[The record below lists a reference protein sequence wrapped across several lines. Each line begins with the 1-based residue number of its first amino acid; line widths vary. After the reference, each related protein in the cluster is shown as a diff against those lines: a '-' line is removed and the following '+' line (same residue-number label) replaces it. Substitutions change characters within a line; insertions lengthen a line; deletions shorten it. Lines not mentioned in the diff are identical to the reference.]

1 MALEDLMA
9 ARRKKLEALINAG
22 IEPYPYR
29 FEPNAH
35 TSTIKKEFADLGT
48 EEEKREATFRLAG
61 RIVARR
67 DFGKLVFLTLLD
79 GEGKLQ
85 LVVKKGETDEKSA
98 EIVKKYLDV
107 GDIVG
112 VEGFVFRTKR
122 GELSLM
128 VKELIILSKSLRPL
142 PEKWHG
148 LEDRD
153 ERYRRRYVDLI
164 VNPESREVFKKKAK
178 IFKIIR
184 EIMEEKGFLEMD
196 IPILQ
201 PVYGGAYA
209 KPFKT
214 YSYAWKRDL
223 FLSISP
229 ELYLKKLLVGGFE
242 RVYALTKAFR
252 NEDVDRTH
260 NPEFNTF
267 EAYAAYWDYNDVM
280 ELTEEIFERVA
291 LELYDSTVITY
302 GDKEIDLSRPW
313 KRLPMKQAL
322 KDIAKID
329 VDRLSYDEIKELLAQ
344 HEIEM
349 PYYNRGLAIAE
360 LFEATCEDKLI
371 QPTFVTDHPKE
382 TTPLCKLHRE
392 DPALVERFELYIN
405 GVEMANAYSE
415 LNDPLLQRKLFEEQE
430 AERAKHTDEYQPND
444 RDFLEALEYGM
455 PPAGGLGI
463 GIDRLVMLMTNR
475 QSIRDVIPF
484 PQLRPSKEEKHEGE
498 SKGANKG

>member
-9 ARRKKLEALINAG
+9 ARYEKLEALLDAG
-22 IEPYPYR
+22 INPYPYK

-35 TSTIKKEFADLGT
+35 TTTIKAEFDKINP
-48 EEEKREATFRLAG
+48 EEEKKDAVFKLAG
-61 RIVARR
+61 RIISRR
-67 DFGKLVFLTLLD
+67 DFGKLAFMILD
-79 GEGKLQ
+79 DGKGRLQ
-85 LVVKKGETDEKSA
+85 IVARKGETSEKA
-98 EIVKKYLDV
+98 MEMLKKYIDV
-107 GDIVG
+107 GDIIG
-112 VEGFVFRTKR
+112 IEGYVFKTKK

-128 VKELIILSKSLRPL
+128 IKELVILSKSLRPL

-148 LEDRD
+148 LEDR
-153 ERYRRRYVDLI
+153 EEKYRHRYVDLI
-164 VNPESREVFKKKAK
+164 VNPESRKVFEKKAK

-184 EIMEEKGFLEMD
+184 DIMEEKDFLEMD
-196 IPILQ
+196 IPIMQ

-209 KPFKT
+209 APFKT
-214 YSYAWKRDL
+214 YSNAWKRDL

-260 NPEFNTF
+260 NPEFTTF
-267 EAYAAYWDYNDVM
+267 EAYAAYWDYNDIM
-280 ELTEEIFERVA
+280 NLTEEIFERVA
-291 LELYDSTVITY
+291 LELYDSTIITY

-322 KDIAKID
+322 KELGD
-329 VDRLSYDEIKELLAQ
+329 VDVDKLSDDEIKALLKE
-344 HEIEM
+344 HEIDM
-349 PYYNRGLAIAE
+349 PYYNRGLAISE
-360 LFEATCEDKLI
+360 LFEELCEDKLI
-371 QPTFVTDHPKE
+371 QPTFITDHPKE

-405 GVEMANAYSE
+405 GVEMVNAYSE

-498 SKGANKG
+498 SKEANKS